1 MDNKSKKALKP
12 RPASTIILVREL
24 NTELQV
30 YLLKRSAKSGFMAG
44 NYVFPGGTLEE
55 QDRHREFWQSH
66 VDLNI
71 EETIQRLGGGLPAK
85 DVVAYGVA
93 AIRETL
99 EEAGVFLAQRKGQSK
114 SDFERIRQLRITEA
128 QTNDWFFDL
137 INSEN
142 WTLRFSR
149 LARWAHW
156 ITPQGMPKL
165 FDTRFFLAFMPP
177 EQTCVP
183 DAVETTHGAWLTP
196 EKGLQGN
203 LSGEIPLS
211 PPIVVTLH
219 QLLKYSN
226 LQELE
231 ADLTDRDWGKTLA
244 PRMIKTAKGPVILEP
259 WDPEW
264 SQEDITIDLDLLPSQ
279 TLPAGQSFS
288 RMWMTHGIWRPVKV

>member
-1 MDNKSKKALKP
+1 MDNKSKTVLKP

-55 QDRHREFWQSH
+55 QDRHREFWQRH
-66 VDLNI
+66 VDLNF
-71 EETIQRLGGGLPAK
+71 EETIQRLGGSLTAK

-114 SDFERIRQLRITEA
+114 SDIERICQLRITEA
-128 QTNDWFFDL
+128 QTDNWFFDL
-137 INSEN
+137 ISSEN
-142 WTLRFSR
+142 WILQFSK
-149 LARWAHW
+149 LAPWAHW

-165 FDTRFFLAFMPP
+165 FDTRFFLAFMPSV
-177 EQTCVP
+177 QTCVP
-183 DAVETTHGAWLTP
+183 DARETTHGAWITP

-203 LSGEIPLS
+203 LSGEMPLS

-231 ADLTDRDWGKTLA
+231 ADLTDRDWGETLA
-244 PRMIKTAKGPVILEP
+244 PRLVSTKKGPVILEP

-264 SQEDITIDLDLLPSQ
+264 GQEDITIDLDLLPSQ
-279 TLPAGQSFS
+279 TLPVGQSFS
-288 RMWMTHGIWRPVKV
+288 RVWMNRGIWRPVKV

>member
-1 MDNKSKKALKP
+1 
-12 RPASTIILVREL
+12 
-24 NTELQV
+24 
-30 YLLKRSAKSGFMAG
+30 MAG

-55 QDRHREFWQSH
+55 QDRHHEFWQSRI
-66 VDLNI
+66 DLNI
-71 EETIQRLGGGLPAK
+71 AETIQRLGGSLPAK

-99 EEAGVFLAQRKGQSK
+99 EEAGVFLAQRKGESK

-128 QTNDWFFDL
+128 QTENWFFDL
-137 INSEN
+137 ISSEN
-142 WTLRFSR
+142 WILQFSK
-149 LARWAHW
+149 LVRWAHW

-183 DAVETTHGAWLTP
+183 DTWETTHGAWISP

-203 LSGEIPLS
+203 LSGEMPLS

-219 QLLKYSN
+219 QLLKFSN

-231 ADLTDRDWGKTLA
+231 SEVSIREWNEALT
-244 PRMIKTAKGPVILEP
+244 PRMIVTPKGPVILEP
-259 WDPEW
+259 WDPQW
-264 SQEDITIDLDLLPSQ
+264 DMQDIIIDLDLLPSQ
-279 TLPAGQSFS
+279 TLPVGQSFS
-288 RMWMTHGIWRPVKV
+288 RMWMDRGIWRPVKA